1 MDKSTSFSKKSELR
15 CKGKIIALNKPI
27 VMGILNLT
35 PDSFYDG
42 GKYKNNQEALS
53 QAGKIMEEG
62 AAIIDIGAV
71 STRPGAE
78 EIDEQQEEKRLEP
91 IIKSLLD
98 IYPEIIISVD
108 TYRSGVAERAI
119 NLGCHIINDI
129 SGGTFD
135 EEILHVVARYKV
147 PYIMMHIQGT
157 PANMQKNPVYD
168 DVVRD
173 IYNFF
178 EKQISKLQKLKHQ
191 QIVIDPGFGFGK
203 TLEHNYIL
211 LKNLSAFKKLGFPV
225 MAGLSRKSMINK
237 VLGTTP
243 QTAMNGTTVLNTL
256 ALLNGVDI
264 LRVHDV
270 KEAVEVVRLIEQYDE
285 AGMGDKMDG

>member
-1 MDKSTSFSKKSELR
+1 MDKSTSFSKNHVLQ

-42 GKYKNNQEALS
+42 GKYKSGQDAVS
-53 QAGKIMEEG
+53 QAGKMLEEG
-62 AAIIDIGAV
+62 ASIIDIGAA

-78 EIDEQQEEKRLEP
+78 EIDESREKERLESV
-91 IIKSLLD
+91 IKSLLD
-98 IYPEIIISVD
+98 SYPDIIISVD
-108 TYRSGVAERAI
+108 TYRSGAAEWAI
-119 NLGCHIINDI
+119 KLGCHIINDI

-135 EEILHVVARYKV
+135 EEIFHVAAKQNV
-147 PYIMMHIQGT
+147 PYIMMHIRGT
-157 PANMQKNPVYD
+157 PADMQKNPVYD
-168 DVVRD
+168 DVVKD

-178 EKQISKLQKLKHQ
+178 EKQINKLKVLNHQ

-203 TLEHNYIL
+203 TLEHNYTL
-211 LKNLSAFKKLGFPV
+211 LKNLKTFKKIGYPV

-243 QTAMNGTTVLNTL
+243 QTALNGTTVLNTL
-256 ALLNGVDI
+256 ALLNGADI

-270 KEAVEVVRLIEQYDE
+270 KEAMQVVNLL
-285 AGMGDKMDG
+285 DKYNETEMSNL